1 MKFKAMLLGLS
12 VITALPAFAQKPVYL
27 DTGKPIEERV
37 KHWYLKN
44 CKAFV
49 FPSIAEGFGLPVL
62 EAMAYGKP
70 VFLSRHT
77 CLPEIGG
84 DYAYYFN
91 MDFDRE
97 LMQVEFKRGLEDY
110 YGDVSRKAEE
120 IKEYANRFSWENTA
134 RLYLRIYEEMV
145 R

>member
-1 MKFKAMLLGLS
+1 MKIVG
-12 VITALPAFAQKPVYL
+12 
-27 DTGKPIEERV
+27 PIEERV